1 MALGWLFRPLA
12 LASTVAFSALGALS
26 TRYQRA
32 RLYWNLILYLSALG
46 MASAWGIVVTILAT
60 ASGQRFNINYY
71 VARTFYNVARPL
83 VGIRIQV
90 EGEEHLDGLLTARGG
105 KGQSAVLLGNHQS
118 MLDILYLGRI
128 LPKRSAIMAK
138 KELKWSPVLGQF
150 MSLSGAVFV
159 DRKNRTDAVQALA
172 VAGEAMKKKGVSL
185 WVFPEGTRTSSPE
198 SNLLPF
204 KKGAF
209 HLAVQAQV
217 PIVPV
222 VCENYYRLF
231 DGRTRFEPGVVKVRV
246 LEPIPTIGLTVDDV
260 TSLAESTR
268 EAMLQAL
275 REISVPT
282 SSSSG
287 PSTSSAGIAPP
298 ISAIVTDPP
307 VGAPIH
313 LNISNND
320 AQSALRQRLALRSGE
335 HSREASSEGSKRGA
349 TSRDGE
355 TTEDEMDE
363 DAVLM
368 KKPTGTV

>member
-1 MALGWLFRPLA
+1 MSIGWLWKPVA
-12 LASTVAFSALGALS
+12 LASTLAFSALGALS

-83 VGIRIQV
+83 VGISIQV
-90 EGEEHLDGLLTARGG
+90 EGEEHLDGLLTAREG

-231 DGRTRFEPGVVKVRV
+231 DGKTRFEPGVLKVRV
-246 LEPIPTIGLTVDDV
+246 LAPIPTIGLTVEDV
-260 TSLAESTR
+260 TSVAESTR

-275 REISVPT
+275 REISAPT
-282 SSSSG
+282 PSFSS
-287 PSTSSAGIAPP
+287 GIAPSISTTVTAPP
-298 ISAIVTDPP
+298 I
-307 VGAPIH
+307 GAPIH
-313 LNISNND
+313 LDIPPDD
-320 AQSALRQRLALRSGE
+320 AQSTLRQRLAPGSGE
-335 HSREASSEGSKRGA
+335 HSRDVSSEGSKRSTAG
-349 TSRDGE
+349 SRDGE

-368 KKPTGTV
+368 KKPVAAA